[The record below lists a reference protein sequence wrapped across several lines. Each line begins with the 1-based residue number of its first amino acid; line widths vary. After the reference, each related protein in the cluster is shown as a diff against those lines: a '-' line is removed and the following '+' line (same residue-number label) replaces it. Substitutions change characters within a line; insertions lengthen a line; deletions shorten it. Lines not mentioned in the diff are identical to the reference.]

1 MSEGL
6 PFTSARTSDGRLVE
20 LLDALGTPGEARFYR
35 GRLSGAEGSGFSKI
49 VAIKLVEEDAADR
62 TELAQ
67 RNKDEARLLALLKH
81 RAIVAVDDLL
91 QISGRWAVTMEFV
104 DGEDLGALTRRG
116 ALPPRVVA
124 ELAQEIA
131 GALAAAHEARD
142 PATGQPL
149 GLVHRTVQPNN
160 IRVTPTGAA
169 RLVGFGFARARFA
182 GREAKTGYL
191 AFDQASFLAPERLLG
206 QDSAAGDVYGLAA
219 SLASALL
226 GDKIRA
232 LSPVVASHAAG
243 LAELRG
249 RLAERLSGPAGEE
262 LLDHLVAALAY
273 APEARPTARTLE
285 LSLQGLPARLGGDG
299 LKEWAPTNVR
309 AFPKPPRPAAAA
321 PEPPRALTPPP
332 PRRPAE
338 RAPTP
343 PPPRRPAAKAASNA
357 ISTPGRTLAL
367 IALAALALLCVLGGV
382 LLLALGLRMASG

>member
-6 PFTSARTSDGRLVE
+6 PFTSARTSDGRRVE
-20 LLDALGTPGEARFYR
+20 LIDALGTPGETRFYR

-104 DGEDLGALTRRG
+104 DGGALTKRG
-116 ALPPRVVA
+116 PLPPRVVA
-124 ELAQEIA
+124 ELALELA
-131 GALAAAHEARD
+131 SALAVAHEARD

-149 GLVHRTVQPNN
+149 GLVHRTVQPSN

-182 GREAKTGYL
+182 GREAKSGYL

-206 QDSAAGDVYGLAA
+206 QDTAAGDVYGLAA

-243 LAELRG
+243 LGELRR
-249 RLAERLSGPAGEE
+249 RLAETLPGPAGEE

-273 APEARPTARTLE
+273 TPESRPAARTLE
-285 LSLQGLPARLGGDG
+285 LSLQSLPARLGGEG
-299 LKEWAPTNVR
+299 LKEWAPSHVR
-309 AFPKPPRPAAAA
+309 SFPKPPRPSIA
-321 PEPPRALTPPP
+321 PSEPPRATTPAP

-343 PPPRRPAAKAASNA
+343 PPPRKLATKTTAPARS
-357 ISTPGRTLAL
+357 SSGRTLAL
-367 IALAALALLCVLGGV
+367 VALAVLALLCVVGGV
-382 LLLALGLRMASG
+382 LLLALGFRMAAG